1 MLPFQFLS
9 MQEMR
14 RKLQQEAAERRRL
27 ENENRGIK
35 DPDKVRRQQLRAEE
49 VERREEEAWRSGGG
63 QPNLRVRKWFSRRTL
78 INSCLSR
85 FSGKQLNCQEFLVTG
100 VRFVKCI
107 WNVLLIYF

>member
-1 MLPFQFLS
+1 MGMCSSCFKGSTDEVSIVNPPA
-9 MQEMR
+9 EMR

-63 QPNLRVRKWFSRRTL
+63 QPNLRWQT
-78 INSCLSR
+78 
-85 FSGKQLNCQEFLVTG
+85 T
-100 VRFVKCI
+100 
-107 WNVLLIYF
+107 